1 MKRAVLILTLAA
13 ALLAATANA
22 RLGWTLDECKKLY
35 GPVVKDL
42 PLWQGLARDY
52 FFQFGKVTVRVEIF
66 EDKVYEIQYDM
77 EYDGFKMNEA
87 MGLLQKNNSG
97 LWKENVEDRDETGM
111 IWYIGADKDDPDI
124 DAELDYHIKSQKTFR
139 EIDIKDWKVIKAIK
153 AKVKQQRDDNVN
165 AL

>member
-66 EDKVYEIQYDM
+66 EDKVYEINNNWNNN
-77 EYDGFKMNEA
+77 GLKMNEGR
-87 MGLLQKNNSG
+87 GLFKKNNSG
-97 LWKENVEDRDETGM
+97 L
-111 IWYIGADKDDPDI
+111 
-124 DAELDYHIKSQKTFR
+124 
-139 EIDIKDWKVIKAIK
+139 
-153 AKVKQQRDDNVN
+153 
-165 AL
+165 